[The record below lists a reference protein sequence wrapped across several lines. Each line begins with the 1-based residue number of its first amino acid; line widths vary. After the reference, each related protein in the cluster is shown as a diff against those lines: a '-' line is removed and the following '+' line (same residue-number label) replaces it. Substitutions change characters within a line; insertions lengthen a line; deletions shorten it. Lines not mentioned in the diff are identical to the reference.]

1 MYIAN
6 QILDRKEM
14 NSFSAHVIRRIVSLE
29 ITKYYMFYKSSFK
42 IVSKSGDRPTSQHYI
57 WIHIHLHAFYNKK
70 RKNI

>member
-29 ITKYYMFYKSSFK
+29 ITEYYMFYKSSLCVRLK
-42 IVSKSGDRPTSQHYI
+42 IQYFLIEIIIQFCDPSE
-57 WIHIHLHAFYNKK
+57 
-70 RKNI
+70 